1 MSWYK
6 MNDLQV
12 HLNDNLIFLEDYWDT
27 NAETTMQNSFTKA
40 YAAFRLESSVKN
52 DEGKTATA
60 TDLYYTKDQFRSL
73 IKDSR
78 TIGVNIVPE
87 IDVPAHA
94 LAFTKTFQNCALKK
108 MNSSNWKRPLTDHL
122 DLSKPES
129 TQLAKI
135 SSPIILM
142 EKILF
147 SMNRQPYISVRM
159 STKTMQP
166 CTAIL

>member
-94 LAFTKTFQNCALKK
+94 LAFTKTFQN
-108 MNSSNWKRPLTDHL
+108 
-122 DLSKPES
+122 
-129 TQLAKI
+129 
-135 SSPIILM
+135 
-142 EKILF
+142 
-147 SMNRQPYISVRM
+147 
-159 STKTMQP
+159 
-166 CTAIL
+166 

>member
-1 MSWYK
+1 M
-6 MNDLQV
+6 
-12 HLNDNLIFLEDYWDT
+12 
-27 NAETTMQNSFTKA
+27 
-40 YAAFRLESSVKN
+40 
-52 DEGKTATA
+52 
-60 TDLYYTKDQFRSL
+60 YYTKDEFRSL

-129 TQLAKI
+129 TQLAKNI
-135 SSPIILM
+135 
-142 EKILF
+142 F
-147 SMNRQPYISVRM
+147 SDYIDGENPVFDEQTTVHIGADEYEDDATLYR
-159 STKTMQP
+159 KF
-166 CTAIL
+166 CK